1 MFLLQPSTKITE
13 WQKNTVSKY
22 TEFTC
27 YYYHN
32 ELMPDVN
39 SGYQL
44 YENKPLV
51 LFLPD
56 KCTS

>member
-1 MFLLQPSTKITE
+1 MLLLQPSTKITE

-44 YENKPLV
+44 DENKLLV